1 MYADDL
7 IVLSAS
13 VVGLQKCLNTLY
25 DISQVLCLD
34 FNSKK
39 SVCIAFGQRH
49 QGIITPL
56 RLGPQHIEW
65 CSSVKY
71 LGVVLRAGSELIVD
85 TSAVSRKF
93 YAAANSILNCK
104 TAGLDDLSRLH
115 LLESYCLP
123 VLTCA
128 VAALKL
134 SKAQCK
140 ALNVCWNNVYRR
152 VFKFHKWESVKCF
165 DVVEV
170 N

>member
-1 MYADDL
+1 M
-7 IVLSAS
+7 
-13 VVGLQKCLNTLY
+13 
-25 DISQVLCLD
+25 
-34 FNSKK
+34 
-39 SVCIAFGQRH
+39 
-49 QGIITPL
+49 
-56 RLGPQHIEW
+56 
-65 CSSVKY
+65 
-71 LGVVLRAGSELIVD
+71 LRAGSELIVD